1 MKPLYALISCPK
13 VNLASLF
20 DFTVY
25 VLNKQ
30 IVLRII
36 PKYGSK
42 NWLL

>member
-1 MKPLYALISCPK
+1 MLNSRVLKLTLRAYLTY
-13 VNLASLF
+13 
-20 DFTVY
+20 TVY